1 MNISFEVYFFGFVIA
16 LLVMG
21 MFILLLAALYSR
33 KQQKNK
39 TEKLRMENQF
49 QQSLIEAQV
58 ETQEQTLNT
67 LSQEIHDNVGQ
78 VLSLAK
84 LNLNTLHKD
93 SFQPQDAEKIT
104 GSVELISKAIN
115 DLRALSRSLNGEMMV
130 DIGLADA
137 MRNETRLLQNTG
149 QFKVDFSSKGN
160 TFEIPR
166 QKEVV
171 LYRIV
176 QECFHNILKH
186 SGAENVK
193 AGIEF
198 LPAAVSIFVKDD
210 GKGFNEV
217 ELLPSKTGLGLRN
230 MKSRAAFIGAEI
242 SIVSGPGK
250 GTAVE
255 ILLPVKEPS
264 KNK

>member
-1 MNISFEVYFFGFVIA
+1 MNLSFEVYFFGFVIA

-39 TEKLRMENQF
+39 TEKLQMQNRF

-84 LNLNTLHKD
+84 LNLNTLKKETML
-93 SFQPQDAEKIT
+93 PEDAEKVSGT
-104 GSVELISKAIN
+104 AQLISKAIA

-130 DIGLADA
+130 DIGLAEA
-137 MRNETRLLQNTG
+137 MQNEAKQLQNTG
-149 QFKVDFSSKGN
+149 KFNVQFSASGES
-160 TFEIPR
+160 FELTR

-171 LYRIV
+171 LYRII

-186 SGAENVK
+186 SGATEVK
-193 AGIEF
+193 AGISFQKPEI
-198 LPAAVSIFVKDD
+198 SIFIKDN
-210 GKGFNEV
+210 GAGFNEAA
-217 ELLPSKTGLGLRN
+217 LLPSKAGLGLRN
-230 MKSRAAFIGAEI
+230 MKSRASFIGADIQI
-242 SIVSGPGK
+242 SSQPQK
-250 GTAVE
+250 GTQIS
-255 ILLPVKEPS
+255 ILLPAKEA
-264 KNK
+264 KL

>member
-1 MNISFEVYFFGFVIA
+1 MKESFELYFFGF
-16 LLVMG
+16 LLAFLLLG
-21 MFILLLAALYSR
+21 MFMLIMVVLFSR

-39 TEKLRMENQF
+39 LEKLRMENQF

-58 ETQEQTLNT
+58 ETQEQTLTT

-84 LNLNTLHKD
+84 LNLNTVQKD
-93 SFQPQDAEKIT
+93 KFPLQDVEKIS
-104 GSVELISKAIN
+104 GSVELISKAIA

-137 MRNETRLLQNTG
+137 MQNEAKQLQNTG
-149 QFKVDFSSKGN
+149 SFKVDFSSKG
-160 TFEIPR
+160 TAFELPR

-186 SGAENVK
+186 SGAQNVK

-198 LPAAVSIFVKDD
+198 LSAAVSIFIKDD
-210 GKGFNEV
+210 GKGFNEA
-217 ELLPSKTGLGLRN
+217 ELLPSKAGLGLRN
-230 MKSRAAFIGAEI
+230 MKSRAAFIGAAI
-242 SIVSGPGK
+242 SIVSEPGK
-250 GTAVE
+250 GTAIE
-255 ILLPVKEPS
+255 ILLPAKEVS
-264 KNK
+264 KK